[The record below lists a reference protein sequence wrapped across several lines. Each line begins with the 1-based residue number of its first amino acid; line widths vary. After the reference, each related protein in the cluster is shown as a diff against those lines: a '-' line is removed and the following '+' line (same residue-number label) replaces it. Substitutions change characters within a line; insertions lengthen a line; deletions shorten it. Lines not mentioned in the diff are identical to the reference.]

1 MKKVIKFRRHG
12 QSQWRTL
19 RGPLT
24 LAEFNDWYG
33 DWVSRY
39 YDGTEQNECRSWNDA
54 ADVLDTVGRSAWAGD
69 FEVCE
74 PEY

>member
-1 MKKVIKFRRHG
+1 MKTIKFKRHG
-12 QSQWRTL
+12 QTDWRTE

-24 LAEFNDWYG
+24 LAEFNDWYA
-33 DWVSRY
+33 DWVGEY
-39 YDGTEQNECRSWNDA
+39 YDGSDQSECRSWDDA

-69 FEVCE
+69 FEICE